1 MRSIKGL
8 ALRFFEANKFIVFS
22 SIIGVMLSISLIIT
36 MGVFAVNAEQSLE
49 NEFKKVYGD
58 MDLSVGYNLGQN
70 KIIDKNLINQITA
83 DKSIDQYS
91 GVLVTKFTVNQLNAD
106 IYTVGV
112 ENDELVKSKYHF
124 SEDLN
129 ANEVILNKAL
139 AEALNVEIGDSILI
153 ENKSFKVKE
162 VLSDSNATGLIPD
175 MLILSRA
182 TVQEITYE
190 KTGVN
195 NEATYIL
202 IKAVENADILSL
214 ANKTRAIDSELRIDV
229 AEENEYLQ
237 TNLESLNIFMVILS
251 FLLIIVTSL
260 LIISN
265 FEVFLYKYKNQ
276 FAIMRSIGATSKQ
289 MFKVILIQG
298 SLINIIGA
306 ILGLILAIISNQFL
320 LDWFERLFTFEISA
334 TDFNYK
340 IAIIVMLISMIIIEI
355 FMLFPSYKSAKVL
368 PLKIIRENEQTD
380 FSSKKVSKRS
390 GKILFLSSIFLI
402 LLGIAQNS
410 VGIILI
416 AALLLVLAIFR
427 FFPIYLSPIL
437 TRILPVIKYLFGN
450 TSYVAIKNLIPQV
463 RKNTFLVLMIS
474 TMMIIA
480 VFGSAFLKTLEK
492 NDEQYLKVQYPTN
505 IVVESRVGRNS
516 TIDPFELQTNIKDIP
531 SIEGVSTLSTANS
544 AELIRND
551 RYLSLNYALA
561 DLKEMDRQGL
571 LNSLPENVDNI
582 IILTKDYANKYQFEV
597 GDILEL
603 GLYSDEEQRVV
614 STGTVVVSDIVEKLP
629 GSYYDAYLDWENTT
643 YRTES
648 TLLNKAFVSS
658 DDPTTTLQE
667 LEKIKTRYPAQLQ
680 INSYEQSLEKSKEMF
695 YQRWAIFIA
704 FIIVML
710 LSVMVG
716 VFNTLINNIHSK
728 RKEFAVLRTISV
740 DRKGI
745 VKIIL
750 TQVTLYIL
758 IGLILGIVSGVLLTY
773 VLVLIDPAVVSFDI
787 TFILIISLIMIIMAF
802 LIFIPFAYKLGGKK
816 IILELTQDNK

>member
-8 ALRFFEANKFIVFS
+8 ALRFFKANKFIAFS

-36 MGVFAVNAEQSLE
+36 MGGFANNAEQSLE

-70 KIIDKNLINQITA
+70 KIIDKSLLNRITA
-83 DKSIDQYS
+83 DESIDQYS
-91 GVLVTKFTVNQLNAD
+91 GVLITKFTVNQLNAD

-139 AEALNVEIGDSILI
+139 AEALNVQIGDSILI
-153 ENKSFKVKE
+153 ENKSFIVKE
-162 VLSDSNATGLIPD
+162 VLSDSNTTGLIPD

-182 TVQEITYE
+182 KVQEITYE

-214 ANKTRAIDSELRIDV
+214 VNEIRAIDPELRIDV

-237 TNLESLNIFMVILS
+237 SNLESLNIFMIILS
-251 FLLIIVTSL
+251 FLLLIVTSL

-298 SLINIIGA
+298 SLINVIGA
-306 ILGLILAIISNQFL
+306 FLGLILAIISNQFL
-320 LDWFERLFTFEISA
+320 LEWFEKLFAFEISV

-355 FMLFPSYKSAKVL
+355 FMLLPSYKSAKVL

-380 FSSKKVSKRS
+380 FLNKKVSKRS

-402 LLGIAQNS
+402 LLGVAQNS
-410 VGIILI
+410 VGILLI

-437 TRILPVIKYLFGN
+437 TRILPVIRYIFGN
-450 TSYVAIKNLIPQV
+450 PSYVAIKNLIPQV
-463 RKNTFLVLMIS
+463 RKNTFVVLMIS

-492 NDEQYLKVQYPTN
+492 NDEQYLQVQYPTN
-505 IVVESRVGRNS
+505 IVMESRVGSSS
-516 TIDPFELQTNIKDIP
+516 TIDPFGLQASIKDIP
-531 SIEGVSTLSTANS
+531 SVVGVSTLSTADS
-544 AELIRND
+544 AQLKRGD
-551 RYLSLNYALA
+551 RYLTLDYAMA
-561 DLKEMDRQGL
+561 DLKEMERQGL
-571 LNSLPENVDNI
+571 LTSIPESVDNI
-582 IILTKDYANKYQFEV
+582 VILTRDYADKYQLEV
-597 GDILEL
+597 GDKLEL

-614 STGTVVVSDIVEKLP
+614 PTGTVVVSDIVEKLP
-629 GSYYDAYLDWENTT
+629 GSYYDAYMDWQNIT

-648 TLLNKAFVSS
+648 TRLDKAFVSS

-667 LEKIKTRYPAQLQ
+667 LEKVKTKYPAQLQ

-750 TQVTLYIL
+750 TQVILYIL

-773 VLVLIDPAVVSFDI
+773 VLVLIDPAIVFFDF

>member
-8 ALRFFEANKFIVFS
+8 ALRFFKANKFIAFS

-36 MGVFAVNAEQSLE
+36 MGVFAINAEQSLE

-70 KIIDKNLINQITA
+70 KIIDKKLFHQITA
-83 DKSIDQYS
+83 DESIDQYS

-112 ENDELVKSKYHF
+112 ENDALVKSKYHF
-124 SEDLN
+124 NEDLN

-139 AEALNVEIGDSILI
+139 AEALNVQIGDSILI
-153 ENKSFKVKE
+153 ENKPFIVKE
-162 VLSDSNATGLIPD
+162 VLSDSNAAGLIPD

-202 IKAVENADILSL
+202 IKAADNTDIMPLT
-214 ANKTRAIDSELRIDV
+214 NEIRAIDSELRIDV
-229 AEENEYLQ
+229 AEENEFLQ
-237 TNLESLNIFMVILS
+237 TNLESLNIFMIILS
-251 FLLIIVTSL
+251 FLLLIVTSL

-298 SLINIIGA
+298 SLINVIGA

-320 LDWFERLFTFEISA
+320 LEWFEKLFAFEISV

-368 PLKIIRENEQTD
+368 PFKIMRENEQTD
-380 FSSKKVSKRS
+380 FLNKKVSKCS
-390 GKILFLSSIFLI
+390 GKILIFSSIFLI
-402 LLGIAQNS
+402 LLGVAQNS
-410 VGIILI
+410 VGILLI

-437 TRILPVIKYLFGN
+437 TRILPVIRYIFGN
-450 TSYVAIKNLIPQV
+450 PSYVAIKNLIPQV
-463 RKNTFLVLMIS
+463 RKNTFVVLMIS

-492 NDEQYLKVQYPTN
+492 NDEQYLQVQYPTN
-505 IVVESRVGRNS
+505 IVVESRVVRSS
-516 TIDPFELQTNIKDIP
+516 TIDPFELQASIKDI
-531 SIEGVSTLSTANS
+531 SSVEGVSTLSTANS
-544 AELIRND
+544 AELKRGD
-551 RYLSLNYALA
+551 RYISLNYALA
-561 DLKEMDRQGL
+561 DLKEMERQGL
-571 LNSLPENVDNI
+571 LTSIPENVDNI
-582 IILTKDYANKYQFEV
+582 VILTRDYADKYQLEV
-597 GDILEL
+597 GDKLEL

-614 STGTVVVSDIVEKLP
+614 STGTVVVSNIVEKLP
-629 GSYYDAYLDWENTT
+629 GSYFDAYMDWQNIT

-648 TLLNKAFVSS
+648 TRLNKAFVSS

-667 LEKIKTRYPAQLQ
+667 LEKVKTKYPAQLQ

-750 TQVTLYIL
+750 TQIILYIL
-758 IGLILGIVSGVLLTY
+758 IGLIFGIVSGILLTY
-773 VLVLIDPAVVSFDI
+773 VLVLIDPTIVSFDFR
-787 TFILIISLIMIIMAF
+787 FILIISLIMINMAF
-802 LIFIPFAYKLGGKK
+802 LIFTPFAYKLGGKK